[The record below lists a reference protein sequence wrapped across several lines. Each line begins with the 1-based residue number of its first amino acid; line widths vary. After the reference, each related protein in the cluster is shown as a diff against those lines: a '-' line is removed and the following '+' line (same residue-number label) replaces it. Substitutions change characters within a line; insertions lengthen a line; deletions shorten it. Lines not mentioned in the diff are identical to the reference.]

1 MAQLNEAQ
9 QRVVNTLTN
18 NILLLASAG
27 TGKTNTLAHRVAHII
42 QSGAAKGEEILC
54 MTFTNKACREM
65 KDRILSMAG
74 PAAKAVEV
82 STFHSFCYKVL
93 QEESKLDDSLYF
105 DMAIYDEVDCQ
116 ELLATWLP
124 AGMKDAVFFNLISHV
139 KEYRSIWGYY
149 SENTASDYETTID
162 RLFIE
167 QRATME
173 RFFEKLNP
181 SDLAEFREKGYESL
195 VGYEQSLAGVHGVD
209 FTDLITLVHRLFQD
223 ETVRERW
230 RSRYRYINVDE
241 MQDTS
246 DLEGT
251 VMKYLWQGNH
261 VLLCGDYFQTIYEW
275 RGSNPERLLDEYKA
289 EFSPDVIVFYENYRA
304 NKYLFDAS
312 FAVLERM
319 FPRLIGDFYQE
330 KPFAASKTPGEPIV
344 VHKAPTEWKEGAY
357 IFDTIQTLPKD
368 AKIGILVRQ
377 NSQAQY
383 LSALFERFNEHVAP
397 EEQRQFMIIDEYKFF
412 RRQEIKDVMA
422 YFKLLLNPH
431 DAVSAKRIIMRY
443 VKGIGEARIQ
453 QIESEDVR
461 TMGLRFT
468 DFMDM
473 QIFEKEPY
481 DGLLQGLTAG
491 KIVVY
496 DVESTGTD
504 TTRDEIIQIAAY
516 KLNPDGSEGEIF
528 ERFIRP
534 SKSVGDSA
542 AVHGFTDEKLAE
554 VGEDATTVLADFK
567 EFSKGAVIVGHNVNY
582 DISIFTNEL
591 ARHNLGTPE
600 FADVYDTLDIFRR
613 FYPRLPNHK
622 LGFLSEYFPIH
633 HKPTHNAMDDIR
645 ATALLLLYAIE
656 HNIRPTADQRRALI
670 SNFKNSFATMA
681 SQLATLRR
689 KILTDKPSALLA
701 YIMNDMGVLSYYAE
715 RKENDRVEYIRDL
728 YRLMV
733 DLEGQAKDLS
743 GRACLQQML
752 EQAALTA
759 GEPDQRLKNNDRI
772 PIITVHQAKGSEF
785 EYVFLAGLR
794 EGLFPSWLS
803 LKEGKLSEEQRLFYV
818 AITRAKERLF
828 ISYAMTD
835 NRGRG
840 VKPSEFLKYLPADVI
855 RE

>member
-27 TGKTNTLAHRVAHII
+27 TGKTNTLAYRVAHII

-82 STFHSFCYKVL
+82 STFHSFCYKIL
-93 QEESKLDDSLYF
+93 QEESKRNDSLYF
-105 DMAIYDEVDCQ
+105 DMTIYDEVDCQ
-116 ELLATWLP
+116 ELLAPLVP
-124 AGMKDAVFFNLISHV
+124 PNMREAVFMNLVAHV
-139 KEYRSIWGYY
+139 KEYRSLWGYY
-149 SENTASDYETTID
+149 SDDNAADYEKTID

-167 QRATME
+167 QRLTME
-173 RFFEKLNP
+173 RFFEKLNM
-181 SDLAEFREKGYESL
+181 SDLADFRAKGYESL
-195 VGYEQSLAGVHGVD
+195 VEYDQALAGVHGVD

-223 ETVRERW
+223 ETIRERW

-246 DLEGT
+246 DLEST
-251 VMKYLWQGNH
+251 VMKCLWQDNH

-275 RGSNPERLLDEYKA
+275 RGSNPERLLAEYKT

-304 NKYLFDAS
+304 NRYLFDAS
-312 FAVLERM
+312 FGVLEHM
-319 FPRLIGDFYQE
+319 FPRLIGQFYKE
-330 KPFAASKTPGEPIV
+330 RPFAASKTKGEPIV
-344 VHKAPTEWKEGAY
+344 VHKSPTEWKEGAY
-357 IFDTIQTLPKD
+357 IFDTIQTVPKD
-368 AKIGILVRQ
+368 KKIGVLVR
-377 NSQAQY
+377 NNNQARY
-383 LSALFERFNEHVAP
+383 LSSLFARCNEHLPA
-397 EEQRQFMIIDEYKFF
+397 EEQRQFMIIDEFKFF

-431 DAVSAKRIIMRY
+431 DTVSAKRLIKRY
-443 VKGIGEARIQ
+443 VKGIGEARIR
-453 QIESEDVR
+453 QIESENVR
-461 TMGLRFT
+461 TMGLRLT
-468 DFMDM
+468 DFVDM
-473 QIFEKEPY
+473 QIFEREPY
-481 DGLLQGLTAG
+481 DGLLQGLAAG
-491 KIVVY
+491 NIVVY

-504 TTRDEIIQIAAY
+504 TTRDEIIQIAAC

-528 ERFIRP
+528 ERYIRP

-542 AVHGFTDEKLAE
+542 SVHGFTDEKLAE
-554 VGEDATTVLADFK
+554 IGEEAAAVLAEFK

-591 ARHNLGTPE
+591 ARHNLGRPE
-600 FADVYDTLDIFRR
+600 LAGVYDTLDIYRR

-622 LGFLSEYFPIH
+622 LGFLSDYFPID

-645 ATALLLLYAIE
+645 ATALLLIYAIDK
-656 HNIRPTADQRRALI
+656 NIRPTADQRRALI
-670 SNFKNSFATMA
+670 SNFKDAFATMA
-681 SQLATLRR
+681 SQMATLRR

-701 YIMNDMGVLSYYAE
+701 YIMKDMGVLQYYQE
-715 RKENDRVEYIRDL
+715 RKEPERVEYIRDL

-733 DLEGQAKDLS
+733 DLEGQATDLT
-743 GRACLQQML
+743 GRACLQQIL

-785 EYVFLAGLR
+785 DYVFLAGLR
-794 EGLFPSWLS
+794 EGLFPSFLS

-828 ISYAMTD
+828 ISYSTTD
-835 NRGRG
+835 SRGRD